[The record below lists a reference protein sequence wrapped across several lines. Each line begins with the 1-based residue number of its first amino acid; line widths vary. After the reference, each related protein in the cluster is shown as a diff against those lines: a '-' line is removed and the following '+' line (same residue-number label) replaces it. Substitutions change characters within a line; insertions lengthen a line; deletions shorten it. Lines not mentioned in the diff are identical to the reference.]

1 LLQNAIR
8 FIMVSRL
15 LDKAKRQ
22 AEMTEKK
29 RVVITGATGLIG
41 KKLVTELDSRGYQV
55 VSLSREPAQAR
66 HILPETAE
74 CVGWTTN
81 PEDAWAVALEG
92 AMGVVHLAGAPLM
105 GARWSASYKATIRQS
120 RVLSTQAL
128 VKALALRAVKPQV
141 LISGSAVGYYG
152 PSTTTALDE
161 EAAGGTDFL
170 SEVCQAWEKEA
181 FQAVEMGIRVVC
193 LRTGVVLDRAEGALP
208 KMALPFKLGCGGPIL
223 PGTQWLSWIHIADM
237 VGLIS
242 WALEDERVTG
252 PLNATA
258 PEPLTNRDFMANLGQ
273 AMGRPAWLPVPGLA
287 LRLAL
292 GEAAELLSTGQ
303 RVLPKK
309 AQRLGY
315 EFKYS
320 NVAAALRHLI

>member
-1 LLQNAIR
+1 
-8 FIMVSRL
+8 
-15 LDKAKRQ
+15 
-22 AEMTEKK
+22 
-29 RVVITGATGLIG
+29 
-41 KKLVTELDSRGYQV
+41 
-55 VSLSREPAQAR
+55 
-66 HILPETAE
+66 
-74 CVGWTTN
+74 
-81 PEDAWAVALEG
+81 
-92 AMGVVHLAGAPLM
+92 
-105 GARWSASYKATIRQS
+105 
-120 RVLSTQAL
+120 
-128 VKALALRAVKPQV
+128 LRAVKPQV

-208 KMALPFKLGCGGPIL
+208 KMALPFKFGCGGPIL

-242 WALEDERVTG
+242 WALEDERVIG

-287 LRLAL
+287 LRLAI

-303 RVLPKK
+303 RVLPTK

>member
-1 LLQNAIR
+1 MI
-8 FIMVSRL
+8 
-15 LDKAKRQ
+15 
-22 AEMTEKK
+22 ETK

-41 KKLVTELDSRGYQV
+41 KKLVAELASKGYQV

-66 HILPETAE
+66 RILPETAE

-81 PEDAWAVALEG
+81 PEDAWTAALEG
-92 AMGVVHLAGAPLM
+92 ALGVVHLAGAPLM

-128 VKALALRAVKPQV
+128 VKALALQAVKPQV

-152 PSTTTALDE
+152 SSTSAALDE
-161 EAAGGTDFL
+161 EAVGGTDFL

-193 LRTGVVLDRAEGALP
+193 LRTGVVLDRTEGALP

-223 PGTQWLSWIHIADM
+223 PGTQWLSWIHIDDM

-258 PEPLTNRDFMANLGQ
+258 PEPLTNRDFMAQLGQ

-287 LRLAL
+287 LRMVL
-292 GEAAELLSTGQ
+292 GEAADLLSTGQ
-303 RVLPKK
+303 RVLPTK

-320 NVAAALRHLI
+320 NVAAALRHLL